1 MLASLDRE
9 RIADE
14 IRLTA
19 LNEAEVDALLR
30 VIFDQRRPIRS
41 DFLSALYTLT
51 EGNPFFIEEI
61 LKSLIT
67 AGDIFYARGQWDR
80 KPLGELNIPRTVQI
94 AVRQRADRL
103 HQDSKRVL
111 TLAAV
116 VGRRFDFDLL
126 QRLTGHDETTLLDL
140 IKSLIAA
147 QLVVEELA
155 ETFAFRHALTREALY
170 SDLLARE
177 RRTLHGAIA
186 TALEQIGQARAS
198 EARDVGVADLAYH
211 FYEAALWPKA
221 LEYAQQASAQA
232 QRRYAPRAVI
242 EHLTRAIIAAQQ
254 LGLQPSAVMYSDRAR
269 MYVTLGAF
277 EAAQADYQAALHNA
291 QLSGDHHAEWQALLD
306 IGFLWAARD
315 YSIMG
320 EYLDRALALARS
332 LNDPITLAHSLNR
345 VGNWYLVVEQPRE
358 ALRYHQEAL
367 ALFQAANDRRGLA
380 ETFDLLG
387 VTHMMGD
394 DIPAGVAHYQQAVAL
409 FRDLGDLQGLSS
421 SLAVLSLRG
430 ASYPWSATVWPV
442 VAAADCIRDGEEA
455 LSIARRIDWRAG
467 EATALMYLAF
477 GHGPRGEYRQALE
490 CARTAGEIAQ
500 EIDNSVCMVGASVAL
515 GAIAFDLLALDLARR
530 QLEQALARARE
541 LGSFFTLIAAGLL
554 ASVCVAQRDFA
565 GCRRAPVQRARSGYG
580 NGNAWAAAGLVRARR
595 TGAGDRRSCV
605 GAPNR
610 RSADRLGGECCGIW
624 RRERAAIVAPAR
636 HGAGVGCYSRSRGRA
651 ARGRCGRTC
660 ARAIPD
666 ALAHP
671 SQPWSALPSPGAS
684 QTGRR
689 SIRHRA
695 RDHRRSG
702 GRCAG

>member
-1 MLASLDRE
+1 MKALTLTIALLAGACGGGPHSGVTAVPGHGAVTIEIIPNPILAPEQEKRRCFQALTQFFIRVAAHQPLLVIIEDLHWSDDTSLEWLLILARRVASTSIFLVLSYRGDELHPGLAHMLASLDRE

-147 QLVVEELA
+147 QLVVEESA

-198 EARDVGVADLAYH
+198 EARDIGVADLAYH

-221 LEYAQQASAQA
+221 LEYAQLAGVQA

-242 EHLTRAIIAAQQ
+242 EHLSRAIIAAQQ
-254 LGLQPSAVMYSDRAR
+254 LGLQPSAAVYSDRAR

-277 EAAQADYQAALHNA
+277 EAAQADYQTALHNA

-306 IGFLWAARD
+306 IGFYGQRAITRSWVNI
-315 YSIMG
+315 SIG
-320 EYLDRALALARS
+320 R
-332 LNDPITLAHSLNR
+332 
-345 VGNWYLVVEQPRE
+345 
-358 ALRYHQEAL
+358 
-367 ALFQAANDRRGLA
+367 
-380 ETFDLLG
+380 
-387 VTHMMGD
+387 
-394 DIPAGVAHYQQAVAL
+394 
-409 FRDLGDLQGLSS
+409 
-421 SLAVLSLRG
+421 
-430 ASYPWSATVWPV
+430 WP
-442 VAAADCIRDGEEA
+442 
-455 LSIARRIDWRAG
+455 WRA
-467 EATALMYLAF
+467 A
-477 GHGPRGEYRQALE
+477 
-490 CARTAGEIAQ
+490 
-500 EIDNSVCMVGASVAL
+500 
-515 GAIAFDLLALDLARR
+515 
-530 QLEQALARARE
+530 
-541 LGSFFTLIAAGLL
+541 
-554 ASVCVAQRDFA
+554 
-565 GCRRAPVQRARSGYG
+565 
-580 NGNAWAAAGLVRARR
+580 
-595 TGAGDRRSCV
+595 
-605 GAPNR
+605 
-610 RSADRLGGECCGIW
+610 
-624 RRERAAIVAPAR
+624 
-636 HGAGVGCYSRSRGRA
+636 
-651 ARGRCGRTC
+651 
-660 ARAIPD
+660 
-666 ALAHP
+666 
-671 SQPWSALPSPGAS
+671 
-684 QTGRR
+684 
-689 SIRHRA
+689 
-695 RDHRRSG
+695 
-702 GRCAG
+702 